1 MFSRLSG
8 ILAGGFLCAAERF
21 AKNRCRLF
29 QNRRL
34 EVSSRLCYC

>member
-8 ILAGGFLCAAERF
+8 ILAGGFSAPQKGSQRIGADYS
-21 AKNRCRLF
+21 K
-29 QNRRL
+29 NRRL